1 MHFSFKQLKEEFIAV
16 VVLIPSNEQLH
27 REDKH
32 LHGYCVSNR
41 MKTEELLIALLRLN
55 CLRFLYYYSQCL
67 TKIFR
72 CQAAREKAL
81 VGNTLKLAKAGQF
94 TMGVFLNHTLSIC

>member
-32 LHGYCVSNR
+32 L
-41 MKTEELLIALLRLN
+41 
-55 CLRFLYYYSQCL
+55 LYYYSKYL
-67 TKIFR
+67 TKKFR